1 MADIDDVA
9 ASLRRSRDDALATLQ
24 VAIDRVEHEIA
35 TTNQVGPYLKRL
47 ADRDDALVNEAA
59 AVRDAT
65 TDAVLALPEMKQ
77 AAATLANVAQQMQ
90 KIAKRLPTA
99 TDVLTT
105 SAAALSLGQKF
116 VDVIV
121 NARK

>member
-24 VAIDRVEHEIA
+24 VAINRVEHEIA

-47 ADRDDALVNEAA
+47 ADRDDALINEAA
-59 AVRDAT
+59 AVREAT
-65 TDAVLALPEMKQ
+65 TDAVLVLPEMEQ
-77 AAATLANVAQQMQ
+77 AAATLVNVAQQMQ
-90 KIAKRLPTA
+90 KIGKRLPTA